1 MKHVIRS
8 APSLRLLYFLVCLL
22 ALSGLAGVTSA
33 SAQTGGVSVDIFG
46 PGQRKLS
53 LVILPPRDLKG
64 GLPPTLAAEF
74 EKNVRQDLDFL
85 PFLQTTPVSDLL
97 GGDPSKGVRIEEIDL
112 RPLRLAKVD
121 LIVTMGWEGNSVQA
135 RVYDTLSGRRLVGKA
150 YPGLDAQKT
159 PLAADAFCAEFMRA
173 LTGRSGFFN
182 SDLAFVRKVP
192 GGREIFTV
200 SPQGRNLKQ
209 VTKTGGIN
217 LSPEWDK
224 EGRRIIFTHVGE
236 KSHSLGVLTRAT
248 GKVTMRT
255 FPGFTVISPTFLPD
269 GDMAVTL
276 AIKGQPDIYRLSKS
290 FKVMEPLADSRSIEV
305 SPSFDSKGLRMA
317 FVSDSRG
324 NPHIFVKEMS
334 TGEVKRVTF
343 EGKYNTSPCLSPD
356 GRYIAF
362 SRQLPGGHKIFVHDL
377 ITGQEKQITFGPGSD
392 EDPAF
397 GPDGYFI
404 AFSSNRGGQYQ
415 IYLTTRHGDEPKLV
429 PTGAGEATAPSWD
442 TSRIKY

>member
-1 MKHVIRS
+1 MKHVNRS
-8 APSLRLLYFLVCLL
+8 APTLRLLFSQFVLL
-22 ALSGLAGVTSA
+22 ALACLVSA
-33 SAQTGGVSVDIFG
+33 SPAVAQTGGVSVDIFG
-46 PGQRKLS
+46 PGQRKLN
-53 LVILPPRDLKG
+53 LVILPSRALHG
-64 GLPPTLAAEF
+64 NLPDALAAEF
-74 EKNVRQDLDFL
+74 DKYVRQDLDFL
-85 PFLQTTPVSDLL
+85 PFLQTTPVSELL
-97 GGDPSKGVRIEEIDL
+97 GGDPSKGVRIEDIDL

-121 LIVTMGWEGNSVQA
+121 LIVTMGWEGNNLQA

-182 SDLAFVRKVP
+182 SDLAFVRKVE

-209 VTKTGGIN
+209 VTKLGGIN

-224 EGRRIIFTHVGE
+224 NGSRIIFTHVGE
-236 KSHSLGVLTRAT
+236 KTHSLGVLERGT
-248 GKVTMRT
+248 GKVNLRP
-255 FPGFTVISPTFLPD
+255 FPGFTVISPAFMPD
-269 GDMAVTL
+269 GDIAVTL
-276 AIKGQPDIYRLSKS
+276 SIKGQPDIYRVSKA
-290 FKVMEPLADSRSIEV
+290 FRVMEPLANSRSIEV

-334 TGEVKRVTF
+334 TGEVKRVTY

-377 ITGQEKQITFGPGSD
+377 ITSQEQQITFGPGSD

-397 GPDGYFI
+397 GPDGYFV
-404 AFSSNRGGQYQ
+404 AFSSSRGGQYQ
-415 IYLTTRHGDEPKLV
+415 IYLTTRHGDEPKRI
-429 PTGAGEATAPSWD
+429 PTGPGEATAPAWD

>member
-1 MKHVIRS
+1 MLF
-8 APSLRLLYFLVCLL
+8 PLVCLL
-22 ALSGLAGVTSA
+22 VLSCLAGTIPA
-33 SAQTGGVSVDIFG
+33 FAQTGGVSVDIFG

-64 GLPPTLAAEF
+64 GLPPNLAAEF
-74 EKNVRQDLDFL
+74 EKYVRQDLDFL
-85 PFLQTTPVSDLL
+85 PFLQTTPVSELL

-209 VTKTGGIN
+209 ATKTGGIN

-255 FPGFTVISPTFLPD
+255 FPGFTVISPAFLPD
-269 GDMAVTL
+269 GDVAVTL

-290 FKVMEPLADSRSIEV
+290 FKIMEPLADSRSIEV

-334 TGEVKRVTF
+334 TGEVKRVTY

-392 EDPAF
+392 EEPAF